1 MHEVDMT
8 KCLLLSLQEWKL
20 QHAPRI
26 PVVKVVHLQ
35 VGDFTCVEPDAL
47 RFTYA
52 AAVQTTW
59 LAGSELRIEPIPL
72 QARCVVCQATYT
84 PNPQQ
89 AYQSPC
95 CNHPMEEILSGREL
109 KIRSID
115 YVFPEAADPAQVASG
130 GEASQRLSASHRQQA
145 EAIAPEPCPV
155 A

>member
-20 QHAPRI
+20 QHAPRV
-26 PVVKVVHLQ
+26 PVVEVVHLQ

-52 AAVQTTW
+52 AAVQTSW
-59 LAGSELRIEPIPL
+59 LAGSELRIERIPL
-72 QARCVVCQATYT
+72 QARCVVCQATYS

-115 YVFPEAADPAQVASG
+115 YRFTDAADPVQSSPG
-130 GEASQRLSASHRQQA
+130 GEATSATPVSQRPLA
-145 EAIAPEPCPV
+145 EAMAPEPCPV

>member
-20 QHAPRI
+20 QHAPRV
-26 PVVKVVHLQ
+26 PVVEVVHLQ

-52 AAVQTTW
+52 AVVQTTW
-59 LAGSELRIEPIPL
+59 LAGSELRIERIPL
-72 QARCVVCQATYT
+72 QARCVVCQATYS

-115 YVFPEAADPAQVASG
+115 YGFPDAADPAQSAPDGTASP
-130 GEASQRLSASHRQQA
+130 SLRSSPRQQA
-145 EAIAPEPCPV
+145 EAIVPEPCPV